1 MRRGRRRWR
10 KRRTSMWLGHVEK
23 RATLLHQL
31 PSFPATAAAAG
42 TGQETTTARQAQEGE
57 GEGGTTGRQ

>member
-1 MRRGRRRWR
+1 
-10 KRRTSMWLGHVEK
+10 MWLGHVEK

-42 TGQETTTARQAQEGE
+42 TGQATTARQAQEEEGGE
-57 GEGGTTGRQ
+57 GTTGSMAGNCCHGYK